1 MNKPIEQGGN
11 TPYREETLAKWRR
24 LQAAITFAQGA
35 QDQGYGVR
43 LFPQRFD
50 SVSNPEKGKVKPQS
64 DVSGSTETSL
74 VLPSGGENSQ
84 KPKIQQETKK
94 APSADRRNTGPTE
107 VDLTHNLPAILRRAA
122 ADMYAQDIRPNQA
135 LKKQVD
141 ATLQQENDTTIWSS
155 NFLRKVMGKN
165 PE

>member
-94 APSADRRNTGPTE
+94 APSA
-107 VDLTHNLPAILRRAA
+107 A